1 MTTEKLRE
9 LTEDIDTITRSD
21 IIAINE
27 IKPKNY
33 GRELNKI
40 HYKISGYEF
49 ESVNLDDSGPTRG
62 VALYIRNIL
71 KFSKLNVYKLLNMNS
86 NLKEI
91 ISIEVSFSDNTK
103 LLLSNIYR
111 SPNSSAE
118 ENEHMS
124 FLETPKLKRFH
135 EIVIGDFNRK
145 NINWITASST
155 SDDDGRFV
163 EATRDSF
170 LTQHI
175 LTPTRGRG
183 SDEPSILDLLF
194 TSRNESV
201 ESVDFHAPL
210 GKSDHS
216 VIKSR
221 TGL

>member
-1 MTTEKLRE
+1 MLRAMENIFGKSRGSPKNGLRLTTVQYDHECKSTKLKNKNNTNESKTIKKQGNGLISIWYTNADVLTTEKLRE
-9 LTEDIDTITRSD
+9 LTEDIDTITRSE

-124 FLETPKLKRFH
+124 FFRNSEVEKIPRNSNRRF
-135 EIVIGDFNRK
+135 
-145 NINWITASST
+145 
-155 SDDDGRFV
+155 
-163 EATRDSF
+163 
-170 LTQHI
+170 Q
-175 LTPTRGRG
+175 
-183 SDEPSILDLLF
+183 
-194 TSRNESV
+194 
-201 ESVDFHAPL
+201 
-210 GKSDHS
+210 
-216 VIKSR
+216 
-221 TGL
+221 